1 MPDEFEY
8 LSLCHITNSG
18 IILTMSFKIPSYS
31 CPSFIVDFV
40 RGHDGLAD
48 GSYQLINSKTKTTQ
62 IFFNK
67 NNWGK
72 LI

>member
-8 LSLCHITNSG
+8 LSLCHTSHSG

-40 RGHDGLAD
+40 RGEDGLAD
-48 GSYQLINSKTKTTQ
+48 GAYQLINSKTKTTQ

-67 NNWGK
+67 NN
-72 LI
+72 